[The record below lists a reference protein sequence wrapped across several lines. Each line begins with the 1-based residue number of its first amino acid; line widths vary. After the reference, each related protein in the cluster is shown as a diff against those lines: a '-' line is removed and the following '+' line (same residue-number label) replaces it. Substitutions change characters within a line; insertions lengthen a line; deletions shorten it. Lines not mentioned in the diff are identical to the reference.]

1 MRAGH
6 FFHIENAN
14 MTADDIRF
22 EYQVI
27 QLKPAFIG
35 GVTDDALQAALNAAG
50 REGWELVQILYA
62 QNPDL
67 GMRLVCK
74 RAR

>member
-1 MRAGH
+1 
-6 FFHIENAN
+6 
-14 MTADDIRF
+14 MTANDTRF
-22 EYQVI
+22 EYHVI

-35 GVTDDALQAALNAAG
+35 GITDDALQTALNTAG
-50 REGWELVQILYA
+50 REGWELVQILYP

-67 GMRLVCK
+67 GMRLVFK

>member
-1 MRAGH
+1 
-6 FFHIENAN
+6 
-14 MTADDIRF
+14 MTGNDTRF
-22 EYQVI
+22 EYQTLS
-27 QLKPAFIG
+27 LKPAFIG

-67 GMRLVCK
+67 GMRLVFK

>member
-1 MRAGH
+1 MAG
-6 FFHIENAN
+6 ND
-14 MTADDIRF
+14 TRF

-27 QLKPAFIG
+27 HLKPAFIG
-35 GVTDDALQAALNAAG
+35 GISDNALQGALNDAG
-50 REGWELVQILYA
+50 REGWALLQIVHA
-62 QNPDL
+62 ENPDL

>member
-1 MRAGH
+1 
-6 FFHIENAN
+6 
-14 MTADDIRF
+14 MTGNDTRF
-22 EYQVI
+22 EYKVMR
-27 QLKPAFIG
+27 LKPAFVG
-35 GVTDDALQAALNAAG
+35 GIDDDALQTALNAAG

-67 GMRLVCK
+67 GMRLVFK